1 MTHPPLIFS
10 PFGFSMTLCLNEIV
24 PLLNKF
30 LTLCVCRVS
39 NNELVFGSAD
49 EFLNTSL
56 PQDDR
61 FIFCCMELLG
71 CISNIFA
78 WAPTNDAL
86 MTSEFFNNI
95 FELCM
100 YNTSEKFVN
109 IHIAALMTIS
119 ELFYLQK
126 PLPQPHIQ
134 ANGITELIQQSNL
147 THSLEEYQDKLTE
160 LLKLFLTQ
168 QWTRCVNSKDFPSKE
183 FLLYLFNFTFS
194 GGISALTFTERLSA
208 WKPIIQSFNEKA
220 AGRYT
225 ETIVQLISNVF
236 KKMQFQ
242 YDSELD
248 LLDTEELD
256 ENMQTEVCC
265 HFY

>member
-1 MTHPPLIFS
+1 MVIC
-10 PFGFSMTLCLNEIV
+10 FGEIV

-56 PQDDR
+56 PDDDR
-61 FIFCCMELLG
+61 FQFCCTELLA
-71 CISNIFA
+71 CISNIFS
-78 WAPTNDAL
+78 WAPSNDSIL
-86 MTSEFFNNI
+86 TSEFFNNI
-95 FELCM
+95 YELCL
-100 YNTSEKFVN
+100 YNSTEKFVN
-109 IHIAALMTIS
+109 VHIAALMTIS
-119 ELFYLQK
+119 ELYYLKK
-126 PLPQPHIQ
+126 PLPQPQIQ
-134 ANGITELIQQSNL
+134 ANGISELIQQSSL
-147 THSLEEYQDKLTE
+147 AHSLEEYQDKLTE

-194 GGISALTFTERLSA
+194 GGISALTFTDRLDV
-208 WKPIIQSFNEKA
+208 WKPIIQSFNEKS

-242 YDSELD
+242 NDPELD
-248 LLDTEELD
+248 LLDTFELD
-256 ENMQTEVCC
+256 ENMQTELQ
-265 HFY
+265 HFR